1 MALTLIKENGDGLP
15 NANSYADVAE
25 ASAYHD
31 GHLYSAAWSDASPET
46 QAIALVMATR
56 LIDALF
62 KFNGFR
68 RVSGQALQWPRR
80 WCPDPDRAGSVF
92 PSIVN
97 LSSYVDEM
105 SVPSTIVDATCEQ
118 ARELIKADR
127 TEDPDDEGLSSF
139 SLDGAMSIV
148 FNAKTRRPV
157 VPAVVQAMV
166 GKFGE
171 YLGARSGNVKLVR
184 T

>member
-1 MALTLIKENGDGLP
+1 MALILIKENGDGLS
-15 NANSYADVAE
+15 NANSYADVVE

-31 GHLYSAAWSDASPET
+31 GHLYSAAWADALPET
-46 QAIALVMATR
+46 QAVALVMATR

-62 KFNGFR
+62 KFHGFR
-68 RVSGQALQWPRR
+68 RTSGQALQWPRR
-80 WCPDPDRAGSVF
+80 WCPDPDRAGSIF
-92 PSIVN
+92 PSIAN
-97 LSSYVDEM
+97 LSSYVDETT
-105 SVPSTIVDATCEQ
+105 VPPVIVNATCEL

-127 TEDPDDEGLSSF
+127 TDDPDDEGLDSF

-166 GKFGE
+166 GKFGD
-171 YLGARSGNVKLVR
+171 YLGSHSGNVKLVR

>member
-1 MALTLIKENGDGLP
+1 MALTLIKENGDGLS

-31 GHLYSAAWSDASPET
+31 GHLYSAAWTDASPEA

-56 LIDALF
+56 LIDSLF
-62 KFNGFR
+62 KFHGFR
-68 RVSGQALQWPRR
+68 RTSGQALQWPRR
-80 WCPDPDRAGSVF
+80 WCPDPDKTGSIF
-92 PSIVN
+92 PSIAN
-97 LSSYVDEM
+97 LNSYVDETT
-105 SVPSTIVDATCEQ
+105 VPPAIIDATCEL

-127 TEDPDDEGLSSF
+127 TEYPDDEGLSSF

-157 VPAVVQAMV
+157 IPAVVQAMV
-166 GKFGE
+166 GKFGD
-171 YLGARSGNVKLVR
+171 YLGGRSGNVKLVR
-184 T
+184 V